1 MHVVAV
7 NPKKCGAVLA
17 PRDFVRRP
25 EFVDEGLSFAHAR
38 TIYLTIMALWGLC
51 PILYAK
57 EYQVKRP
64 VPGGHFGEESSL
76 RDWLGEAKAKQVYLI
91 LRDRILSGAFA
102 FGVKLPTENELA
114 EYYSVSRVTVRRALG
129 ELARERFIE
138 RRRSAGTRVVYRPS
152 PAPMTAD
159 ISGVL
164 ANLADMGRCTAV
176 KLLSFDY
183 VPAAGTVAQALGVG
197 PDQLLQ
203 RSIRVRAVDRV
214 PFSYLTTHVPESVAV
229 TFTKQ
234 ELASRPLLELLDR
247 AGVKVEHARQR
258 ISAGLATPD
267 VANALEVRAGS
278 PLIELVR
285 VVCDQSGRAVEHLH
299 ALYRPDRYAF
309 EMDLVRSGTTDI
321 NAWSPVDRNSVR
333 ANATRSSTG
342 I

>member
-1 MHVVAV
+1 MR
-7 NPKKCGAVLA
+7 KLQ
-17 PRDFVRRP
+17 
-25 EFVDEGLSFAHAR
+25 
-38 TIYLTIMALWGLC
+38 

-64 VPGGHFGEESSL
+64 LPGGLERESSV

-91 LRDRILSGAFA
+91 LRDRILSGAFS
-102 FGVKLPTENELA
+102 FGAKLPTEHELA

-138 RRRSAGTRVVYRPS
+138 RRRSAGTRVIYRAA
-152 PAPMTAD
+152 PAPITAD

-164 ANLADMGRCTAV
+164 ANIADMGRRTAV

-183 VPAAGTVAQALGVG
+183 VPAAGAVAKALGVG
-197 PDQLLQ
+197 QDQLLQ
-203 RSIRVRAVDRV
+203 RSVRVRAVDRV

-229 TFTKQ
+229 TFTRQ
-234 ELASRPLLELLDR
+234 ELASRPLLELLER

-258 ISAGLATPD
+258 ISAGLATPE
-267 VANALEVRAGS
+267 VAEALDVRAGS

-309 EMDLVRSGTTDI
+309 EMDLVRSGASEAK
-321 NAWSPVDRNSVR
+321 AWSPVVR
-333 ANATRSSTG
+333 TNARAGSLTSDTG